1 MAIFHLTTHTMS
13 RAAGHSAVAAAAYR
27 AAEKMVDERTG
38 EVFDFTRKA
47 GVLSAE
53 IVVPQGI
60 SAPDR
65 ESLWNAAEAA
75 EKRKDSRTARE
86 WRLAL
91 PHELNEAERKA
102 LATQMGQA
110 LAERYG
116 VAVDVC
122 IHAPDKNGD
131 DRNYHAHMLATT
143 RRIDAD
149 GTLGAKATI
158 ELANKDRA
166 KLGIS
171 GTSQGDLVDIRREWA
186 ELTNEALARAGLGE
200 RIDHRSF
207 ADLGVQLTATRHI
220 GGDAM
225 AMDRRGKSAER
236 MDIHSAD
243 RKEQARQIVESPE
256 ILLDKI
262 TATKAVFNRRDIATE
277 LSRYIDDK
285 DQFQTLL
292 IKLEN
297 SSQLIELETATGREP
312 ARYSTREFI
321 EVERHMADGA
331 ERLANSGAHRVSE
344 TTIATAINGAGTLS
358 AEQQHAVEHVCKA
371 GSLAVVIGDAGTGKS
386 FSMKVAREAWE
397 AQGFNVRG
405 AALAGK
411 AADELQAG
419 SGIQSRTLASLEH
432 AWKQGRDKLE
442 SRDVLVIDE
451 AGMVGSRQLGRV
463 LAAAEKAGA
472 KVVLLGDDK
481 QLAAIEAGAALRA
494 VVQHVGAA
502 EITEVRRQ
510 RHAWARE
517 AGQAFARGSVSEG
530 LQAYSD
536 RDCVKLHETRKSARE
551 ALANAYVA
559 DKGLGS
565 QIILAHANADVLMLN
580 DAVREAR
587 KGKGELVGSARFMTD
602 RGGREF
608 STGDRVVFLKNDA
621 SLGVK
626 NGTLGSVKQ
635 AQDGRLE
642 VLLDSGETRF
652 VEAMQYAAIDHGY
665 AVTIH
670 KAQGVTVDR
679 AYLLATPGMDRSLT
693 YVGMTRHREAATMFA
708 ANEDFNAR
716 STGSLLNHG
725 AAPYENDPKNHRS
738 YFVTLQNSAGQIQT
752 VWGVDLERA
761 ISHRGAKLGDQI
773 ALEHAGSETVRLPTG
788 QSVER
793 NVWQVLDAQQ
803 LTSEKLAQTLGRERV
818 KESTL
823 DFANR
828 RNFDGES
835 VLRRW
840 IERGREKIETLA
852 SRATKAL
859 EHAKEKFGFTTSV
872 KASLV
877 NAVPPEN
884 KRELPAPK
892 KSASE
897 RAAEHAKAKME
908 RPAATKSPQTLDEV
922 QEAARKHVTAEILA
936 QGRNPQHFTA
946 EINRKAEEATVQWAR
961 NHASPVPRTRPHAE
975 QDSRDEQALEKLV
988 LQHTAERTGRAARL
1002 TAKLEHLSENNSQ
1015 KFRTH
1020 QRAQPQEPR
1029 GLAAMLGAKAKY
1041 AIDLALWQQRAR
1053 QLSQRFADLQ
1063 RRLKVA
1069 ARIAQGPLDA
1079 RRLALAKVKR
1089 EQPDLSQRVD
1099 VLRGI
1104 RRTDQQKQQREQLQ
1118 KQIKPRDQ
1126 GHTR

>member
-27 AAEKMVDERTG
+27 AAEKLVDERTG

-53 IVVPQGI
+53 IVVPEGS

-86 WRLAL
+86 WRVAL

-102 LATQMGQA
+102 LATQLGQA
-110 LAERYG
+110 LAGRYG

-143 RRIDAD
+143 RRIDAE
-149 GTLGAKATI
+149 GKLGAKATI

-171 GTSQGDLVDIRREWA
+171 GTSQSDLVDIRREWA
-186 ELTNEALARAGLGE
+186 ELTNQALERAGLGE

-207 ADLGVQLTATRHI
+207 ADQGVPLTATRHV

-236 MDIHSAD
+236 IDIHSAD
-243 RKEQARQIVESPE
+243 QQEQARQIIERPE

-262 TATKAVFNRRDIATE
+262 TGTKAVFNRRDIATE
-277 LSRYIDDK
+277 LARYIDDK

-292 IKLEN
+292 VKLEN
-297 SSQLIELETATGREP
+297 SPQLIELEPAKGREP

-321 EVERHMADGA
+321 EVERRMADGA
-331 ERLANSGAHRVSE
+331 ERLAKSGKHRVSE
-344 TTIATAINGAGTLS
+344 TTTAAAINGAGTLS
-358 AEQQHAVEHVCKA
+358 AEQQRAVQHVCGG

-397 AQGFNVRG
+397 AQGFTVRG

-419 SGIQSRTLASLEH
+419 SGIKSRTLASLEH

-494 VVQHVGAA
+494 VVQHVGAT

-517 AGQAFARGSVSEG
+517 AGQAFARGSVSDG
-530 LQAYSD
+530 LQAYSE
-536 RDCVKLHETRKSARE
+536 RDFIKLHETRKSARE

-587 KGKGELVGSARFMTD
+587 KDKGELVGSARFMTE

-608 STGDRVVFLKNDA
+608 STGDRVVFLKNDV

-626 NGTLGSVKQ
+626 NGTLGSVKH

-652 VEAMQYAAIDHGY
+652 VEALQYSALDHGY

-708 ANEDFNAR
+708 AKDDFTDKRAGTLL
-716 STGSLLNHG
+716 SHGS
-725 AAPYENDPKNHRS
+725 APYEHDPKNATS
-738 YFVTLQNSAGQIQT
+738 YFVSLQNTAGQIHT
-752 VWGVDLERA
+752 VWGVDLQRA
-761 ISHRGAKLGDQI
+761 ITQSGAKLG
-773 ALEHAGSETVRLPTG
+773 EHITLARTGAETVQLSEGKTAERNLWQVNGSE
-788 QSVER
+788 
-793 NVWQVLDAQQ
+793 Q
-803 LTSEKLAQTLGRERV
+803 LSTAALAKALSRERV

-828 RNFDGES
+828 RELDGES
-835 VLRRW
+835 IMRRC
-840 IERGREKIETLA
+840 IELGRAKLEKLA
-852 SRATKAL
+852 TRAKKAIDY
-859 EHAKEKFGFTTSV
+859 AKENISV
-872 KASLV
+872 GLFA
-877 NAVPPEN
+877 NAN
-884 KRELPAPK
+884 KHGLAPQAAPVRKSTAEL
-892 KSASE
+892 
-897 RAAEHAKAKME
+897 AAEHAKAKLE
-908 RPAATKSPQTLDEV
+908 RQGDTAKKPERSPEPQGKHELQGKPQRAALQPSDEHALDTL
-922 QEAARKHVTAEILA
+922 
-936 QGRNPQHFTA
+936 
-946 EINRKAEEATVQWAR
+946 
-961 NHASPVPRTRPHAE
+961 
-975 QDSRDEQALEKLV
+975 
-988 LQHTAERTGRAARL
+988 LQQRTAERTGRAARL
-1002 TAKLEHLSENNSQ
+1002 MASLERTTDKNNQ
-1015 KFRTH
+1015 ALRTH
-1020 QRAQPQEPR
+1020 QQNQPEAPR
-1029 GLAAMLGAKAKY
+1029 GLSAMLGGKAKH
-1041 AIDLALWQQRAR
+1041 AKDLANWQQRTQ
-1053 QLSQRFADLQ
+1053 QLSKRSNDLH
-1063 RRLKVA
+1063 RRLKTVA
-1069 ARIAQGPLDA
+1069 KIAQGPFDA
-1079 RRLALAKVKR
+1079 RRLALAKLKR
-1089 EQPDLSQRVD
+1089 DAPELVMRAEI
-1099 VLRGI
+1099 LRGMKLS
-1104 RRTDQQKQQREQLQ
+1104 DAQKQQREAIQ
-1118 KQIKPRDQ
+1118 KQQQTQISP
-1126 GHTR
+1126 TRSRGR

>member
-27 AAEKMVDERTG
+27 AAEKLVDERTG

-53 IVVPQGI
+53 IVVPQGL

-65 ESLWNAAEAA
+65 ETLWNAAEAA

-86 WRLAL
+86 WRVAL

-131 DRNYHAHMLATT
+131 DRNYHAHMLATMRT
-143 RRIDAD
+143 LRAD
-149 GTLGAKATI
+149 GSLGARASI
-158 ELANKDRA
+158 ELANKDRH
-166 KLGIS
+166 KHGLL
-171 GTSQGDLVDIRREWA
+171 GTSHDEIRDLRRQWSDLA
-186 ELTNEALARAGLGE
+186 NQALAKAGIEQRL
-200 RIDHRSF
+200 DHRSY
-207 ADLGVQLTATRHI
+207 AEQGVNLTPTKHVGAN
-220 GGDAM
+220 AKS
-225 AMDRRGKSAER
+225 MDRRGQDS
-236 MDIHSAD
+236 D
-243 RKEQARQIVESPE
+243 RVELNQSDLAKQIEEIEARPE
-256 ILLDKI
+256 VILDKV
-262 TATKAVFNRRDIATE
+262 TATKAVFNRRDIAVE
-277 LSRYIDDK
+277 LGRFIDDK
-285 DQFQTLL
+285 DQFQRLL
-292 IKLEN
+292 VKLEN
-297 SSQLIELETATGREP
+297 SPSLVELEPASGRDP
-312 ARYSTREFI
+312 ARYSTREMI
-321 EVERHMADGA
+321 VTERHMADAA
-331 ERLANSGAHRVSE
+331 ERLARSGKHGTSE
-344 TTIATAINGAGTLS
+344 ACMNAAIAGASTMS
-358 AEQQHAVEHVCKA
+358 SEQARAVHHVCQA
-371 GSLAVVIGDAGTGKS
+371 GSLAVIIGDAGTGKS

-397 AQGFNVRG
+397 AQGFRVRG

-432 AWKQGRDKLE
+432 AWKSPKAKLRDEVKLT

-517 AGQAFARGSVSEG
+517 AGQAFARGSVSDG
-530 LQAYSD
+530 LQAYSE
-536 RDCVKLHETRKSARE
+536 RDFVKLHETRKSARE

-587 KGKGELVGSARFMTD
+587 KYKGELSGSARFMTE

-608 STGDRVVFLKNDA
+608 STGDRVVFLKNDV

-626 NGTLGSVKQ
+626 NGTLGSVKH
-635 AQDGRLE
+635 AQDGRVE
-642 VLLDSGETRF
+642 VHLDSGEMRS
-652 VEAMQYAAIDHGY
+652 VEASQYAAIDHGY

-693 YVGMTRHREAATMFA
+693 YVGMTRHRETAIMFA
-708 ANEDFNAR
+708 ANEDFTDKRAGILL
-716 STGSLLNHG
+716 SHGS
-725 AAPYENDPKNHRS
+725 APYENNPNKSLS
-738 YFVTLQNSAGQIQT
+738 YFAKLQSKSGELHT
-752 VWGVDLERA
+752 VWGVDLQRA
-761 ISHRGAKLGDQI
+761 LTESGAKTGEQI
-773 ALEHAGSETVRLPTG
+773 SLDRSGAETVQLADGKTA
-788 QSVER
+788 ER
-793 NVWQVLDAQQ
+793 NLWRVNGGEDLSMPM
-803 LTSEKLAQTLGRERV
+803 LTKSLSRERI

-828 RNFDGES
+828 RELDGES
-835 VLRRW
+835 IMRRW
-840 IERGREKIETLA
+840 IDQGRAKLEQLATRAKKAIDYAKEKYGFAAA
-852 SRATKAL
+852 SVPARKSTAEHAA
-859 EHAKEKFGFTTSV
+859 EHAKEKLERQGES
-872 KASLV
+872 A
-877 NAVPPEN
+877 
-884 KRELPAPK
+884 
-892 KSASE
+892 KSAELSPE
-897 RAAEHAKAKME
+897 QQGKQAQHDKPQRAA
-908 RPAATKSPQTLDEV
+908 
-922 QEAARKHVTAEILA
+922 QEPT
-936 QGRNPQHFTA
+936 
-946 EINRKAEEATVQWAR
+946 
-961 NHASPVPRTRPHAE
+961 
-975 QDSRDEQALEKLV
+975 DEQALDAL
-988 LQHTAERTGRAARL
+988 LQQRTAERTGRAARL
-1002 TAKLEHLSENNSQ
+1002 MASLERQTDKNNQ
-1015 KFRTH
+1015 AFRTH
-1020 QRAQPQEPR
+1020 QQNQPEAPR
-1029 GLAAMLGAKAKY
+1029 GLSAMLGGKAKH
-1041 AIDLALWQQRAR
+1041 AKDLANWQQRTQ
-1053 QLSQRFADLQ
+1053 QLSKRSNDLH
-1063 RRLKVA
+1063 RRLKTVA
-1069 ARIAQGPLDA
+1069 KIAQGPFDA

-1089 EQPDLSQRVD
+1089 DAPELVMRAEI
-1099 VLRGI
+1099 LRGMKLS
-1104 RRTDQQKQQREQLQ
+1104 DAQKQQREAIQRQ
-1118 KQIKPRDQ
+1118 QQTQISP
-1126 GHTR
+1126 TRCRGR

>member
-38 EVFDFTRKA
+38 EVFDFTRKS

-53 IVVPQGI
+53 IVVPQGGT
-60 SAPDR
+60 APDR
-65 ESLWNAAEAA
+65 ETLWNAAEAA

-102 LATQMGQA
+102 LAMQMGRA

-143 RRIDAD
+143 RRIDAQ
-149 GTLGAKATI
+149 GKLGAKATI

-166 KLGIS
+166 KLGIA
-171 GTSQGDLVDIRREWA
+171 GTSQSDLVDIRREWS
-186 ELTNEALARAGLGE
+186 ELANQALARAGLDE
-200 RIDHRSF
+200 RIDARSF
-207 ADLGVQLTATRHI
+207 ADQGVMLAPTRHV
-220 GGDAM
+220 GGDAV
-225 AMDRRGKSAER
+225 AMDRRGKAAER
-236 MDIHSAD
+236 MDIHNAD
-243 RKEQARQIVESPE
+243 RLEQVQQIIERPE
-256 ILLDKI
+256 IVLDKI

-285 DQFQTLL
+285 DQFQSLL
-292 IKLEN
+292 VKLEN
-297 SSQLIELETATGREP
+297 SPQLIELEPSHGREP

-321 EVERHMADGA
+321 ETERRMADGA
-331 ERLANSGAHRVSE
+331 ERLANSAKHRVSE
-344 TTIATAINGAGTLS
+344 ATTATAIEGAGTLS
-358 AEQQHAVEHVCKA
+358 AEQQRAVRHVCQA

-397 AQGFNVRG
+397 AQGFTVRG

-463 LAAAEKAGA
+463 LQAAEKAGA

-494 VVQHVGAA
+494 VVQHVGAT

-517 AGQAFARGSVSEG
+517 AGQAFARGSVSDG
-530 LQAYSD
+530 LQAYAE
-536 RDCVKLHETRKSARE
+536 RGCIQTHETRKGATA

-559 DKGLGS
+559 DQSLGS

-587 KGKGELVGSARFMTD
+587 KGKGELSGSARFMSE

-608 STGDRVVFLKNDA
+608 AAGDRIVFLKNDV

-626 NGTLGSVKQ
+626 NGTLGSVKH

-642 VLLDSGETRF
+642 VHLDSGETRF
-652 VEAMQYAAIDHGY
+652 VEALQYSAIDHGY

-693 YVGMTRHREAATMFA
+693 YVGMTRHREAVTMFA

-716 STGSLLNHG
+716 AVGSLINQG

-738 YFVTLQNSAGQIQT
+738 YFVTLQNSAGKVHT

-761 ISHRGAKLGDQI
+761 IVERGAKLGDQI
-773 ALEHAGSETVRLPTG
+773 ALVHSGSETVRLPNG

-793 NVWQVLDAQQ
+793 NTWQVRDSQQ
-803 LTSEKLAQTLGRERV
+803 LTSAKLAQTLSRERV

-828 RNFDGES
+828 RQLDGES
-835 VLRRW
+835 VVHRW
-840 IERGREKIETLA
+840 VERGRAKIEALA
-852 SRATKAL
+852 TRAAKAL
-859 EHAKEKFGFTTSV
+859 EHAKEKFGITTKVSAV
-872 KASLV
+872 LEARPVSTSAQVAQSALAQAIAARVDPAHSRDKSETP
-877 NAVPPEN
+877 AVPVRRSIAEIAAN
-884 KRELPAPK
+884 AKRTQAPIHETPKPQNPGESDELALRQLVDAK
-892 KSASE
+892 TGE
-897 RAAEHAKAKME
+897 RAG
-908 RPAATKSPQTLDEV
+908 L
-922 QEAARKHVTAEILA
+922 
-936 QGRNPQHFTA
+936 
-946 EINRKAEEATVQWAR
+946 
-961 NHASPVPRTRPHAE
+961 
-975 QDSRDEQALEKLV
+975 
-988 LQHTAERTGRAARL
+988 AARL
-1002 TAKLEHLSENNSQ
+1002 SARLEQSDEQLSKVYRQHLAHKPE
-1015 KFRTH
+1015 
-1020 QRAQPQEPR
+1020 APR
-1029 GLAAMLGAKAKY
+1029 GLTALFGRAKFEAALGA
-1041 AIDLALWQQRAR
+1041 WQQRTKQIEKR
-1053 QLSQRFADLQ
+1053 ISDVQK
-1063 RRLKVA
+1063 RLKTTRNA
-1069 ARIAQGPLDA
+1069 KGRLEAH
-1079 RRLALAKVKR
+1079 RLATAKVKHA
-1089 EQPDLSQRVD
+1089 QPELSQRVELHRTAKHLLLKMAERD
-1099 VLRGI
+1099 TNRTKTIEGNGHDRG
-1104 RRTDQQKQQREQLQ
+1104 RSR
-1118 KQIKPRDQ
+1118 
-1126 GHTR
+1126 